1 MSAIL
6 DCEGAKLTPET
17 PCPRCNL
24 SVRAENVLANLGVG
38 TATLADVAAKTWSQV
53 RYAHGS
59 GPKVVREVRALL
71 ARAGL
76 DLADVPADGKGE
88 KRVDRW
94 VVEAMEMD
102 GECVKATF
110 RGVRD
115 NVSFRIPVATA
126 RRLAIGARVRV
137 YVEVVR

>member
-1 MSAIL
+1 MTA
-6 DCEGAKLTPET
+6 LTPT
-17 PCPRCNL
+17 TTVGDSGL
-24 SVRAENVLANLGVG
+24 SVRAENVLGNAGMLDKS
-38 TATLADVAAKTWSQV
+38 TLADVAALTWAQV